1 MRKVKR
7 NKRILELCYVQLG
20 LFLFLLAGVL
30 LYFGKVFQ
38 VQEKAGL
45 TLRMLLVTVALVGC
59 SVSLALKDYI
69 KGVIQSAAIDVAGV
83 HNKKSLE
90 KKLAQIQEQDD
101 TLDVGIL
108 MFDLNNLKEIN
119 DTYGHDEG
127 DRFIKTFAAF
137 LTRILTENSFL
148 ARYGG
153 DEFLIV
159 QEHTTP
165 KEMEEIEQKL
175 QAIVDTYNLQ
185 ATHPISYAVGYEVS
199 YRNHY
204 YLIPDL
210 MKIADSKMYQDKAYK
225 KKNQKRWGMSAE
237 IPEGGIAQS
246 VSAELLSERLYTML
260 TNGEKEKTYAFLM
273 TDVREF
279 HLINDY
285 WGFDTGN
292 QVLQFVLERMRLL
305 EGNTFVYR
313 FHSDIFVSVIDTK
326 GKNEAELKEQIA
338 SYNRK
343 IAKEILEAYPVQYFS
358 LRTGIYYDIH
368 QEENPDRIVS
378 HANTARRIAK
388 EDPLGICVYS
398 GKIEEGE
405 LRKADVL
412 HSFRGALERE
422 EFKIYFQPKVSGT
435 DESIRSAEVLVRW
448 QREDGQIWTPDRF
461 LPVLEE
467 TGKIETLDF
476 YVYEMAFQW
485 LEAQKE
491 KGEPQIYLSLN
502 VSPAHFRDVEGFTRQ
517 LLELIGKYQIDSRY
531 LIFEITESAYIH
543 NIDAVNRMIATL
555 HGEQI
560 RISMDDFGSGYSS
573 LNTLKDITFDEVKID
588 KRFLGDSLTE
598 NGRIV
603 LQEIF
608 RLLKRTRKTIVCEGV
623 ETRGV
628 ADFLIQEGC
637 DELQGYYYYRPMDQE
652 SFETVMKEQDRKDR
666 NIVS

>member
-1 MRKVKR
+1 MPRV
-7 NKRILELCYVQLG
+7 
-20 LFLFLLAGVL
+20 
-30 LYFGKVFQ
+30 
-38 VQEKAGL
+38 
-45 TLRMLLVTVALVGC
+45 
-59 SVSLALKDYI
+59 
-69 KGVIQSAAIDVAGV
+69 
-83 HNKKSLE
+83 
-90 KKLAQIQEQDD
+90 
-101 TLDVGIL
+101 
-108 MFDLNNLKEIN
+108 
-119 DTYGHDEG
+119 
-127 DRFIKTFAAF
+127 
-137 LTRILTENSFL
+137 
-148 ARYGG
+148 
-153 DEFLIV
+153 
-159 QEHTTP
+159 
-165 KEMEEIEQKL
+165 
-175 QAIVDTYNLQ
+175 
-185 ATHPISYAVGYEVS
+185 
-199 YRNHY
+199 
-204 YLIPDL
+204 
-210 MKIADSKMYQDKAYK
+210 
-225 KKNQKRWGMSAE
+225 
-237 IPEGGIAQS
+237 
-246 VSAELLSERLYTML
+246 
-260 TNGEKEKTYAFLM
+260 
-273 TDVREF
+273 
-279 HLINDY
+279 
-285 WGFDTGN
+285 
-292 QVLQFVLERMRLL
+292 
-305 EGNTFVYR
+305 
-313 FHSDIFVSVIDTK
+313 
-326 GKNEAELKEQIA
+326 
-338 SYNRK
+338 
-343 IAKEILEAYPVQYFS
+343 S

-368 QEENPDRIVS
+368 QEENPDRIIS

-412 HSFRGALERE
+412 HSFRGALEKE

-448 QREDGQIWTPDRF
+448 QREDGQTWTPDRF

-502 VSPAHFRDVEGFTRQ
+502 VSPAHFRDVAGFTRQ

-608 RLLKRTRKTIVCEGV
+608 HLLKRTRKTIVCEGV

-652 SFETVMKEQDRKDR
+652 SFETVMKEQDRKNR